1 MTTIY
6 TAVGRFQK
14 RQGAGGLS
22 CPIITVGQREYGVDL
37 QEMILWTILNWR
49 ILKAEQLEG
58 LYQEKCL
65 EVNYQANRPFDGC
78 LRRLLQRGLVVS
90 GSGQTD
96 EDALYHLL
104 SCLYIVPI
112 SQGIPLRAATFLKLM
127 LSGKA
132 TFAQARRLFKKN
144 TLSDCE
150 RRVMELSKQALLS
163 TAEVIKCVEKDAYDL
178 SSSTKIMD
186 ILYGDNET
194 TSDNIASIARCFESR
209 QPVILAVANLYLRQQ
224 IIFERGDLA

>member
-14 RQGAGGLS
+14 QQGSGGFS
-22 CPIITVGQREYGVDL
+22 CPIITAGQREYGVDM
-37 QEMILWTILNWR
+37 QEMILWTVLNWR
-49 ILKAEQLEG
+49 ILNAEQLEQ
-58 LYQEKCL
+58 LYAEKCN
-65 EVNYQANRPFDGC
+65 EVGYQSQRSFEDG
-78 LRRLLQRGLVVS
+78 LRRLVQRGLVVA
-90 GSGQTD
+90 GSGPTD

-104 SCLYIVPI
+104 SCLYIVPL
-112 SQGIPLRAATFLKLM
+112 SRSFTLRAATFLKLT
-127 LSGKA
+127 LSGRA
-132 TFAQARRLFKKN
+132 SFSQAKCLFKKDQ
-144 TLSDCE
+144 LSDCE
-150 RRVMELSKQALLS
+150 RRVVELSKQALLS
-163 TAEVIKCVEKDAYDL
+163 TAEMIKCIEKDAYDL

-186 ILYGDNET
+186 TLYGDEDT

>member
-1 MTTIY
+1 M
-6 TAVGRFQK
+6 
-14 RQGAGGLS
+14 
-22 CPIITVGQREYGVDL
+22 
-37 QEMILWTILNWR
+37 
-49 ILKAEQLEG
+49 
-58 LYQEKCL
+58 
-65 EVNYQANRPFDGC
+65 
-78 LRRLLQRGLVVS
+78 
-90 GSGQTD
+90 
-96 EDALYHLL
+96 L

-112 SQGIPLRAATFLKLM
+112 SQSIPLRAATFLKLM